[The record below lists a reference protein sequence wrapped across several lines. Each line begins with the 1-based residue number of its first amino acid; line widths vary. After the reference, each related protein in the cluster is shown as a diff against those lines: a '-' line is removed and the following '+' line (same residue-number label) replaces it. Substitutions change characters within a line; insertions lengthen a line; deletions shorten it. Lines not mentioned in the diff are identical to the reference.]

1 MERIWNYVHYFI
13 YQFERNASK
22 IITYPI
28 TLIFDLIYKIPF
40 IINVLKKK
48 NSSPQE
54 IRVASENALNNRVY
68 GQNIIISG
76 IQMGGLI
83 ILLEYGLFNIF
94 QAIIGKSLIQIF
106 WEPGSPYKWIF
117 IIGLLVMP
125 WIINEKLLFK
135 NDKYLKYFDEFDKEP
150 KKIRHKW
157 AWISFG
163 IVVGILSFFI
173 LSFVLITNVS
183 MD

>member
-1 MERIWNYVHYFI
+1 MEKKWNYIHYFI
-13 YQFERNASK
+13 YLFGVKASK
-22 IITYPI
+22 IISYPI

-40 IINVLKKK
+40 IANSLEKK

-54 IRVASENALNNRVY
+54 IRSASENAMNNRVY

-83 ILLEYGLFNIF
+83 IFLEYGVFNIF
-94 QAIIGKSLIQIF
+94 QTILGKSLIQFI

-117 IIGLLVMP
+117 IIGVLVLP

-135 NDKYLKYFDEFDKEP
+135 NNKYLKYFEEFDKEP
-150 KKIRHKW
+150 KEVRRQW
-157 AWISFG
+157 AWTSFG
-163 IVVGILSFFI
+163 IITGIIIFFVLSFI
-173 LSFVLITNVS
+173 PLSKVY
-183 MD
+183 

>member
-1 MERIWNYVHYFI
+1 MEKKWNYIHYFI
-13 YQFERNASK
+13 YLFEVQASK

-40 IINVLKKK
+40 IANALKKK
-48 NSSPQE
+48 NSSSQE
-54 IRVASENALNNRVY
+54 IRAASENAINNRLY

-83 ILLEYGLFNIF
+83 ILIEYGLFNILQTILGEPF
-94 QAIIGKSLIQIF
+94 RQFI
-106 WEPGSPYKWIF
+106 WEPGNSYKWIF
-117 IIGLLVMP
+117 IIGLLAIP

-135 NDKYLKYFDEFDKEP
+135 NDKYLKYFEEFDKEP
-150 KKIRHKW
+150 KEVRRKW

-163 IVVGILSFFI
+163 IIIGIVGFFI
-173 LSFVLITNVS
+173 LSFILLSKIS
-183 MD
+183 